1 MIFYSSFIGNN
12 WDCTPDFHFTSLLPG
27 ALFPSIL
34 MEMHTVWFVTDSV
47 QTKKH
52 NFSCLVLHINVQ
64 CILRRLGCY
73 FFPFGFKEN
82 IYVFWKIEMCHECRI
97 LKVKSFYN
105 PILQTI
111 TNSLVHI
118 PQAFSI
124 KILSYMHKYDMCML
138 EMYKID
144 FWLNK
149 KMHMRLKPNITIL
162 EGAFEIWEYL

>member
-1 MIFYSSFIGNN
+1 
-12 WDCTPDFHFTSLLPG
+12 
-27 ALFPSIL
+27 
-34 MEMHTVWFVTDSV
+34 
-47 QTKKH
+47 
-52 NFSCLVLHINVQ
+52 
-64 CILRRLGCY
+64 
-73 FFPFGFKEN
+73 
-82 IYVFWKIEMCHECRI
+82 MCHECRI

-144 FWLNK
+144 F
-149 KMHMRLKPNITIL
+149 
-162 EGAFEIWEYL
+162 